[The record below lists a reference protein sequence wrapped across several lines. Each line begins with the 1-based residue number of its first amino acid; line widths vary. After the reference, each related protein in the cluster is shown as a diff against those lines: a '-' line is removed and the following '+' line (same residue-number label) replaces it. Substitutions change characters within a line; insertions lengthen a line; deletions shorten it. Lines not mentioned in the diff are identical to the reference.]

1 MQEVLM
7 EKVVVNMGAGAEPE
21 QMKKCAQVMQLI
33 TGRKPVKTTTQA
45 KIPDWGLRPGL
56 EIGLKVTLRGEPA
69 MEFLKRAFAAKGGKI
84 SETSFDNNGNFGFG
98 IREHINLPGI
108 KYDPKLGIVGFD
120 VAVALKKKGYRVKRR
135 KLKKSLVGKSH
146 RVTKAEAVEF
156 VKKLGVEVE

>member
-1 MQEVLM
+1 L

-69 MEFLKRAFAAKGGKI
+69 MEFLKRALAAKGGKI
-84 SETSFDNNGNFGFG
+84 SEKSFDNNGNFAFG

-108 KYDPKLGIVGFD
+108 KYDPKIGIVGFD
-120 VAVALKKKGYRVKRR
+120 VAVALKKKGYRVKYR
-135 KLKKSLVGKSH
+135 KLKKSLVGKKH
-146 RVTKAEAVEF
+146 RVKKEEAIEF
-156 VKKLGVEVE
+156 AKKMGVEVA